1 VISLRYHIVSMVAVF
16 LALALGIV
24 VGSTLL
30 REGTVSVLRAT
41 SEQVRQSNDSYREEN
56 LALKQEQARLQ
67 DFAATVLPDLVRGRL
82 KDRPVVLLDT
92 DKADGG
98 VRNQVTQVLDT
109 AGAEVDGRVTF
120 NAGRLVLGTQED
132 VQALGR
138 LLPGANAAD
147 PGALRSELIRR
158 VAERL
163 GSPNPLPTEDP
174 QRKNDLLTSLD
185 DGGFLADLKLA
196 PQVADGSVP
205 FPRPG
210 SVVVVLGPSDGVALP
225 PEAFLVPLA
234 DQLSLHVDG
243 PVAGVEALAAGTT
256 PGTTSWIGKLREDS
270 RLARRVSGID
280 DVDTAYGQL
289 ALVGALE
296 RAIQN
301 LVSGQYGFKPGNS
314 GLLPEMAP
322 AS

>member
-1 VISLRYHIVSMVAVF
+1 VISLRYHIVSLVAVF

-24 VGSTLL
+24 VGSTVL

-41 SEQVRQSNDSYREEN
+41 SEQVRQNNESYREEN
-56 LALKQEQARLQ
+56 LGLKQEQARLQ

-82 KDRPVVLLDT
+82 RDRHVVLLDT
-92 DKADGG
+92 DRVDGG
-98 VRNQVTQVLDT
+98 VRDRVTQVLEA
-109 AGAEVDGRVTF
+109 AGAEVDARVTF
-120 NAGRLVLGTQED
+120 NAGRLALAAAGDRE
-132 VQALGR
+132 ALGR

-147 PGALRSELIRR
+147 AGALRTELVRR

-163 GSPNPLPTEDP
+163 GAPKALPSQDP
-174 QRKNDLLTSLD
+174 DRKNDMLTSLD

-196 PQVADGSVP
+196 APVADGSGV
-205 FPRPG
+205 FPSPG
-210 SVVVVLGPSDGVALP
+210 TSFVVLGPTDGVALL
-225 PEAFLVPLA
+225 PEAFLIPLA
-234 DQLSLHVDG
+234 DQISLHVAG

-256 PGTTSWIGKLREDS
+256 PGTTSWVTKLRED
-270 RLARRVSGID
+270 RLVIRRVSGVD

-296 RAIQN
+296 RGLQN
-301 LVSGQYGFKPGNS
+301 LAAGQYGFKPGNS
-314 GLLPEMAP
+314 GLLPEKVP

>member
-1 VISLRYHIVSMVAVF
+1 VISLRYHIVSLVAVF

-24 VGSTLL
+24 VGSTVL

-41 SEQVRQSNDSYREEN
+41 SEQVRQSNDSYRAEN
-56 LALKQEQARLQ
+56 LALKQEKARLQ
-67 DFAATVLPDLVRGRL
+67 DFATTVLPELVRDRL

-92 DKADGG
+92 DKVDGG
-98 VRNQVTQVLDT
+98 VRDQVTQVLAN

-120 NAGRLVLGTQED
+120 NAGRLALATQED
-132 VQALGR
+132 AQALGR

-147 PGALRSELIRR
+147 PGALRTDLVQR

-163 GSPNPLPTEDP
+163 GSPDPLPTTDP
-174 QRKNDLLTSLD
+174 DRRNDLLTVLD

-196 PQVADGSVP
+196 PQVADGNVP
-205 FPRPG
+205 FPRPN
-210 SVVVVLGPSDGVALP
+210 SVMVVLGPTDGATLP
-225 PEAFLVPLA
+225 PEAFLIPLA
-234 DQLSLHVDG
+234 DQVSLHVEG

-256 PGTTSWIGKLREDS
+256 PGTTSWITKLRET
-270 RLARRVSGID
+270 REVTRRVSGID

-296 RAIQN
+296 RGLQHLAA
-301 LVSGQYGFKPGNS
+301 GQYGSKQGSS
-314 GLLPEMAP
+314 GLLPDRVP

>member
-1 VISLRYHIVSMVAVF
+1 VISLRYHIVSLVAVF

-24 VGSTLL
+24 VGSTVL

-41 SEQVRQSNDSYREEN
+41 SEQVRQSNESYRQEN
-56 LALKQEQARLQ
+56 LALKQEQARWQ
-67 DFAATVLPDLVRGRL
+67 DFANAVLPDLVRGRL
-82 KDRPVVLLDT
+82 RNRPVVLLDT
-92 DKADGG
+92 DRVDGG
-98 VRNQVTQVLDT
+98 VRDQVIQVLGT

-120 NAGRLVLGTQED
+120 NAGRVALTTEED
-132 VQALGR
+132 RQALGR

-147 PGALRSELIRR
+147 PAALRNDLVRR

-163 GSPNPLPTEDP
+163 GTSDPLPTQDP
-174 QRKNDLLTSLD
+174 DRRNDLLTSLD

-196 PQVADGSVP
+196 PSVADGIVP

-210 SVVVVLGPSDGVALP
+210 SVVVVLGPTDGVALP

-234 DQLSLHVDG
+234 DQVSLHVTG
-243 PVAGVEALAAGTT
+243 PVAGVEALAAGTA
-256 PGTTSWIGKLREDS
+256 PGTTSWIGKLREN
-270 RLARRVSGID
+270 RQVTRRVSGID

-296 RAIQN
+296 RRLQN
-301 LVSGQYGFKPGNS
+301 LASGQYGAKPGSS
-314 GLLPEMAP
+314 GLLPEMRP

>member
-1 VISLRYHIVSMVAVF
+1 VISLRYHIVSLVAVF

-24 VGSTLL
+24 VGSTVL

-41 SEQVRQSNDSYREEN
+41 SEQVRQNNESYREEN
-56 LALKQEQARLQ
+56 LGLKQEQARLQ

-82 KDRPVVLLDT
+82 KDRHVVLLDT
-92 DKADGG
+92 DKVDRG
-98 VRNQVTQVLDT
+98 VRDRVTQVLEA
-109 AGAEVDGRVTF
+109 AGAEVDARVTF
-120 NAGRLVLGTQED
+120 NAGRLALATAGDRE
-132 VQALGR
+132 ALGR

-147 PGALRSELIRR
+147 AGALRTELVRR

-163 GSPNPLPTEDP
+163 GAPKPLPSQDP
-174 QRKNDLLTSLD
+174 DRKNDMLTSLN

-196 PQVADGSVP
+196 ATVAGGSVP

-210 SVVVVLGPSDGVALP
+210 SVVVVLGPTDGVALP
-225 PEAFLVPLA
+225 PEAFLIPLA
-234 DQLSLHVDG
+234 DQVSLHVAG

-256 PGTTSWIGKLREDS
+256 PGTTSWIRKLRED
-270 RLARRVSGID
+270 RLVIRRVSGID

-296 RAIQN
+296 RGLRN
-301 LVSGQYGFKPGNS
+301 LASGQYGFKPGNS
-314 GLLPEMAP
+314 GLLPEKVP